1 MKVISG
7 KSISKSLS
15 IVLRLKVSKQLLK
28 LIHCRPTAETQ
39 TVAIAVVLAASLIQ
53 VLGFKNISRERYIQA
68 RQVHHLW
75 RALAEGTY
83 V

>member
-7 KSISKSLS
+7 ESTSKSLS
-15 IVLRLKVSKQLLK
+15 VVLRLKVSKQLIK

-39 TVAIAVVLAASLIQ
+39 TVAIAAVLAASLIQ
-53 VLGFKNISRERYIQA
+53 VLGFKNIRRKRYIQA

-75 RALAEGTY
+75 RTLAEETY